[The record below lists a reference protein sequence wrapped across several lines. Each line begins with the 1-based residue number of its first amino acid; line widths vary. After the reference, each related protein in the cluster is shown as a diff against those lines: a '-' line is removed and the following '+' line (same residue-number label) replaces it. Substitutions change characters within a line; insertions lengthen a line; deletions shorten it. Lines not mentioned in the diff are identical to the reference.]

1 MKSLL
6 SIVLLAG
13 LAFAQTT
20 SAPKADQPKDEAKSS
35 CCASGASTSRVQRAA
50 TAASPPNSSRSIVPR
65 TARSWLPARHTS
77 ARSAI
82 VAQHSFGR
90 GP

>member
-20 SAPKADQPKDEAKSS
+20 SAPKADQPKAEAKSGCCAPGAS
-35 CCASGASTSRVQRAA
+35 CCSDKDQGKDKKDQADKDAA
-50 TAASPPNSSRSIVPR
+50 K
-65 TARSWLPARHTS
+65 
-77 ARSAI
+77 
-82 VAQHSFGR
+82 QD
-90 GP
+90 